1 MKKFLVFLCGVLFLF
16 GFTCPVSATPVF
28 FGPTPYLS
36 SADIPANFYQGGSP
50 IGLEDFEDG
59 SLGFG
64 ITVTTD
70 GDFTQLVNP
79 GDHTDSVD
87 GDDGVIDGSGLDGYS
102 WYAYPAIGG
111 VTFTFASPV
120 TTAGIVWTDGFGNTT
135 FEAFGAGMT
144 SLGTI
149 GPVSIADGNFLGGTA
164 EDRFFGVQ
172 DMAGIYAIKLSND
185 GTGGIEVDHVQFGI
199 ASVPEPATMLLFGSG
214 LIGLVGFRRKKL
226 FKE

>member
-1 MKKFLVFLCGVLFLF
+1 MKKYLVFLSAVLLLF
-16 GFTCPVSATPVF
+16 GFSGPANGSPVW

-59 SLGFG
+59 SLDFG
-64 ITVTTD
+64 ITVT
-70 GDFTQLVNP
+70 GGNP
-79 GDHTDSVD
+79 MLIVSPGEFTDSVD
-87 GDDGVIDGSGLDGYS
+87 GDDGAIDGYGLEGHSYYS
-102 WYAYPAIGG
+102 FPGTTG

-120 TTAGIVWTDGFGNTT
+120 TAAGIVWTDGLGGAT

-149 GPVSIADGNFLGGTA
+149 GPVSIADGNFFGGTA

-185 GTGGIEVDHVQFGI
+185 GAGGIEVDHVQFGI
-199 ASVPEPATMLLFGSG
+199 ASVPEPATMLLLGTGIFG
-214 LIGLVGFRRKKL
+214 LALVGRKKI
-226 FKE
+226 KV